1 MNKSNSANKIAAP
14 AKLRSMQMY
23 SQRYGANKVLR
34 QSLDGA
40 AQGGK
45 DLTPVQLAANGQ
57 MFEISNE

>member
-45 DLTPVQLAANGQ
+45 DLTPVQLAANG
-57 MFEISNE
+57 